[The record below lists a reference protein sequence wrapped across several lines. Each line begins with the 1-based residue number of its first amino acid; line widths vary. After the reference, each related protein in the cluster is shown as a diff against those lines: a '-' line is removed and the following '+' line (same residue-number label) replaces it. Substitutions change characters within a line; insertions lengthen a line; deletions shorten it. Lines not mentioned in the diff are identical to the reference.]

1 MLGALLLTAVLL
13 PAQAMAM
20 PGKGA
25 PGAMGHEG
33 YGQPLPSPEL
43 PPGVITI
50 LVIGKDMS
58 DKHVGEVVR
67 LVGLAE
73 GVTPR
78 ETKTGKDGRARF
90 DAVVAGQRYRLELPK
105 GGPQGRSVDFAMPA
119 LGGLRFLLS
128 SAAKTSATTS
138 AGSTGSGS
146 AAASSPNP
154 PHGAP
159 GHVHGAKGADT
170 LATGKMLP
178 PTKDRSKLRLGP
190 GTHLLGQL
198 NEKTVS
204 FLQVL
209 ELSNGGPAPIDATGL
224 RFAYPAGAMHLH
236 VDESGLLKVAP
247 DKQSL
252 VLIKPV
258 PPGRSQQRV
267 TFQLAHSGGLIDFRQ
282 VLPLGVGP
290 SLFAMTN
297 FNKAAVRG
305 PSYKG
310 REVRGEMPVF
320 QLAPVAAN
328 GALEL
333 TIMGLPY
340 HDPLPRDLALA
351 GVGLLLLWM
360 LATAI
365 GAGPRRRARESRR
378 EALLQELTDLA
389 AGFESGAVKKRRY
402 EQRREQV
409 VSELRPHWDD

>member
-1 MLGALLLTAVLL
+1 MLCPLLLTAVLL
-13 PAQAMAM
+13 PTVAVAM

-25 PGAMGHEG
+25 AGAMGHEG

-67 LVGLAE
+67 LVGLAD
-73 GVTPR
+73 GVKPR
-78 ETKTGKDGRARF
+78 ETSTGKDGRARF
-90 DAVVAGQRYRLELPK
+90 DALVAGQRYRLELPK
-105 GGPQGRSVDFAMPA
+105 GGPQARSADFAMPA

-128 SAAKTSATTS
+128 SAAKTSATAS
-138 AGSTGSGS
+138 ASSTGSAS
-146 AAASSPNP
+146 APASSPNP

-159 GHVHGAKGADT
+159 GHVHGAKAAD
-170 LATGKMLP
+170 APAKGKMLP

-198 NEKTVS
+198 NEDNVS
-204 FLQVL
+204 FMQML
-209 ELSNGGPAPIDATGL
+209 ELSNGGKAPIDASGL
-224 RFAYPAGAMHLH
+224 RFTYPAGVMHLR
-236 VDESGLLKVAP
+236 VDESGLFKLSA
-247 DKQSL
+247 DKQSV
-252 VLIKPV
+252 VLAKPV
-258 PPGRSQQRV
+258 PPGRTRQRV
-267 TFQLAHSGGLIDFRQ
+267 TFQLNHRGGLVNYRQ
-282 VLPLGVGP
+282 VLPLAAGP
-290 SLFAMTN
+290 TLFAVTN
-297 FNKAAVRG
+297 FNKATVRG

-310 REVRGEMPVF
+310 REVRGDMPVF
-320 QLAPVAAN
+320 QLASVAAN
-328 GALEL
+328 QALEL
-333 TIMGLPY
+333 TIAGLPY
-340 HDPLPRDLALA
+340 HDPLPRNLALA
-351 GVGLLLLWM
+351 GVGLLLLWV